1 MDCVENVLQ
10 PLAAHAQEKGLDLA
24 WTLHPDAPEWVS
36 GDPLRLR
43 QILVNLVGNAIKF
56 TKEGRVSVQ
65 VDALVSLDEVP
76 SLRFAVTDTGVGIPL
91 EKHRT
96 IFESFSQAD
105 SSTTREFG
113 GTGLGLSIC
122 ARLVKLMGS
131 RMELESAPG
140 VGSTFSFNLRLPLAE
155 APPQE
160 SGTRVPAQLAGLRV
174 LAVDDSEVN
183 RHLLSRLLPQWGLL
197 PVLATSGAEALQ
209 LLEENRRSGQTF
221 SMVLM
226 DCNMPE
232 MDGYVTSENIRRL
245 TNFEQVPIIM
255 LSSGVLPQDKERMNR
270 LGISQFLGRPMRRSV
285 LHRAI
290 LKTLNMEAPELPEK
304 KSRRSSEQKPLSL
317 RLLLVEDNAVN
328 QKLALRLL
336 EKMGNRVSLAV
347 NGKEATE
354 MVGRQDFDVVLM
366 DIQMPVMGGLEA
378 TRIIRAT
385 ENPRINRI
393 PIIAMTANAMA
404 GDAQKYLEAGMD
416 GYVSK
421 PIDKELLKTELE
433 RCAERAKNQTIQVPA
448 PILPTAQVA
457 TKASSVDEEIFNFNE
472 LLERVDNDRDL
483 MRELLEIFKNDFP
496 RHHSELLAAVA
507 GGDMRRVQSIGHTM
521 KGMFSNLAAGRA
533 AAIAA
538 ELEKIGNGSS
548 TSSLPEA
555 LTSLEK
561 ESAALLPILDS
572 CLEGVCR

>member
-1 MDCVENVLQ
+1 
-10 PLAAHAQEKGLDLA
+10 
-24 WTLHPDAPEWVS
+24 
-36 GDPLRLR
+36 
-43 QILVNLVGNAIKF
+43 
-56 TKEGRVSVQ
+56 
-65 VDALVSLDEVP
+65 
-76 SLRFAVTDTGVGIPL
+76 
-91 EKHRT
+91 
-96 IFESFSQAD
+96 
-105 SSTTREFG
+105 
-113 GTGLGLSIC
+113 
-122 ARLVKLMGS
+122 
-131 RMELESAPG
+131 
-140 VGSTFSFNLRLPLAE
+140 
-155 APPQE
+155 
-160 SGTRVPAQLAGLRV
+160 
-174 LAVDDSEVN
+174 
-183 RHLLSRLLPQWGLL
+183 
-197 PVLATSGAEALQ
+197 
-209 LLEENRRSGQTF
+209 
-221 SMVLM
+221 
-226 DCNMPE
+226 
-232 MDGYVTSENIRRL
+232 
-245 TNFEQVPIIM
+245 
-255 LSSGVLPQDKERMNR
+255 
-270 LGISQFLGRPMRRSV
+270 
-285 LHRAI
+285 
-290 LKTLNMEAPELPEK
+290 
-304 KSRRSSEQKPLSL
+304 L

-448 PILPTAQVA
+448 PTLPTAQVA

-572 CLEGVCR
+572 CLEEVCR